1 MKNINNIKSLLE
13 LLEKLKNLTKP
24 VWVGLS
30 CREGSSNYFMDQIVT
45 KVQPIEGEKIA
56 YQKLDCMTSQLLKEE
71 LMITD
76 NPVLLLINKGEIKA
90 IFSGMVGRFQLEDA
104 LQNLNS
110 I

>member
-1 MKNINNIKSLLE
+1 MKNIKNINNLLE
-13 LLEKLKNLTKP
+13 LLEQVKNFTKP
-24 VWVGLS
+24 LWIGLS

-45 KVQPIEGEKIA
+45 KVQSEEGEEIT
-56 YQKLDCMTSQLLKEE
+56 YQKLDCLTSQMLKEE

-104 LQNLNS
+104 LKNLKS

>member
-1 MKNINNIKSLLE
+1 MKNKNNVKNLLE
-13 LLEKLKNLTKP
+13 LLEQFKNLAKP
-24 VWVGLS
+24 IWIGLS

-45 KVQPIEGEKIA
+45 KVQQIDGEEIA

-71 LMITD
+71 LMITE
-76 NPVLLLINKGEIKA
+76 NPVLLLINRGEIKA

-104 LQNLNS
+104 IQNLNS